1 MATLIL
7 LLPAVARLA
16 GRLPTALAA
25 ALGRADTVHADVP
38 GERAQLLRHFDVVPR
53 GWPIAA
59 LTRQRDAADAAGSMW
74 LRADPA
80 WVRPDI
86 SGARLFACGNGL
98 QPTQDDCDALL
109 PSLRPLFGDAGFV
122 LDAPAPSRWYLRL
135 PPGSTLP
142 AFTDPADALGAD
154 VFEYLPDDAHVEGV
168 VARRWRALLNE
179 AQILLHNHTWNER
192 RVAVGKPPINS
203 LWFWGGGAM
212 PDHVHSDAVQVE
224 TDDVLLAAFAAAA
237 GCEFR
242 ESGSRFSSEDSDVDR
257 LVDLRGHRDL
267 PTTSHDWLL
276 PAIAAMN
283 RRRANEIRLD
293 FPDVAGLRLQ
303 PGQRWRFWRKPLA
316 QFSDLATI
324 AASEPASA

>member
-142 AFTDPADALGAD
+142 AFTDPGDALGAD
-154 VFEYLPDDAHVEGV
+154 VFEYLPDDAQVEGV
-168 VARRWRALLNE
+168 VARRWRALLND
-179 AQILLHNHTWNER
+179 AQVVLHNHPWNAR
-192 RVAVGKPPINS
+192 RVAAGKPPINS
-203 LWFWGGGAM
+203 LWFWGAGTLPAQVRGAC
-212 PDHVHSDAVQVE
+212 ACVE
-224 TDDVLLAAFAAAA
+224 SGDDVLAAFASAA
-237 GCEFR
+237 GCRLHALSPAFAP
-242 ESGSRFSSEDSDVDR
+242 GDVDADR
-257 LVDLRGHRDL
+257 LVDLRGQREPAAL
-267 PTTSHDWLL
+267 SRDWLM
-276 PAIAAMN
+276 PAIAAMGT
-283 RRRANEIRLD
+283 RRASAIRLD
-293 FPDVAGLRLQ
+293 FPDVAGLLLR

-316 QFSDLATI
+316 QFSDLPLITAQ
-324 AASEPASA
+324 ASVAP

>member
-86 SGARLFACGNGL
+86 SGARLFACGAGL
-98 QPTQDDCDALL
+98 QPTLADCDALL
-109 PSLRPLFGDAGFV
+109 PALRPLFGDAGFQ
-122 LDAPAPSRWYLRL
+122 LDAPVPARWYLRL
-135 PPGSTLP
+135 PQGSKLP
-142 AFTDPADALGAD
+142 AFADPADALGAD
-154 VFEYLPDDAHVEGV
+154 VFEYLPNDAQDDGV
-168 VARRWRALLNE
+168 VARRWRSLLNE
-179 AQILLHNHTWNER
+179 AQVVLHNHPWNAR
-192 RVAVGKPPINS
+192 RVAAGKPPINS
-203 LWFWGGGAM
+203 LWFWGAGALPM
-212 PDHVHSDAVQVE
+212 QVQSACGSVEGSDE
-224 TDDVLLAAFAAAA
+224 VLQAFAIAA
-237 GCEFR
+237 GCKLQAPVSAFAP
-242 ESGSRFSSEDSDVDR
+242 GDVDAER
-257 LVDLRGHRDL
+257 LVDLREQRHL
-267 PTTSHDWLL
+267 PTLSSDWLL
-276 PAIAAMN
+276 PAIAAMK
-283 RRRANEIRLD
+283 RRRISAVRLD
-293 FPDVAGLRLQ
+293 FPDVAGLRLH

-316 QFSDLATI
+316 QLADLSVI
-324 AASEPASA
+324 AATERADA

>member
-1 MATLIL
+1 MATVTL
-7 LLPAVARLA
+7 LLPEATRLA
-16 GRLPTALAA
+16 GRLPPALAT
-25 ALGRADTVHADVP
+25 ALGRGDVLDAEAT
-38 GERAQLLRHFDVVPR
+38 GERAQLLRHFEVLPR
-53 GWPIAA
+53 GWPVAA
-59 LTRQRDAADAAGSMW
+59 LTRQRDAGDAAGSTW

-86 SGARLFACGNGL
+86 SGARLFACGEGL
-98 QPTQDDCDALL
+98 QPTQVDCDALL
-109 PSLRPLFGDAGFV
+109 PALRPLFGDAGFP
-122 LDAPAPSRWYLRL
+122 LDAPVPSRWYLRL
-135 PPGSTLP
+135 PPGSKLP
-142 AFTDPADALGAD
+142 AFADPSDALGAD
-154 VFEYLPDDAHVEGV
+154 VFEFLPADQDGDAALG
-168 VARRWRALLNE
+168 RRWRSLLNE
-179 AQILLHNHTWNER
+179 AQILLHNHPWNER

-242 ESGSRFSSEDSDVDR
+242 ESGSRFSPEDSDVDR